1 MTWFISKYA
10 EKKKTMQ
17 EGSKG
22 NPGKYVERSCKN
34 GIDKDKTLPHQHSE
48 PKMSREK
55 VFQAG

>member
-1 MTWFISKYA
+1 ML
-10 EKKKTMQ
+10 KKKKPMQ

-34 GIDKDKTLPHQHSE
+34 GIDKDKILPHQHSE